1 MQRGMSVTLIETPKT
16 LSVQIP
22 ELEMWCQWKT
32 KATKSSMRTCFNYM
46 GTILLA
52 LGFMCTILLARA
64 RAYQILKQSSFQ
76 GLDMGT
82 DCTVWSASAV
92 WRIRKCS
99 VLLQLI
105 GPRSA
110 CSICSVFLA
119 LVLKCVVSTTNRNS
133 VSVSRVYLYVCVC
146 ILCFCNSI
154 SLVLSSTSVARAE
167 CSVSTTDGASIVTL
181 GYKATRG
188 STDKR

>member
-1 MQRGMSVTLIETPKT
+1 
-16 LSVQIP
+16 
-22 ELEMWCQWKT
+22 
-32 KATKSSMRTCFNYM
+32 MRTCFNYM
-46 GTILLA
+46 
-52 LGFMCTILLARA
+52 CTIRLARA

-82 DCTVWSASAV
+82 HCT
-92 WRIRKCS
+92 
-99 VLLQLI
+99 
-105 GPRSA
+105 
-110 CSICSVFLA
+110 
-119 LVLKCVVSTTNRNS
+119 VLKCCMKDKRIFGIITTNRASFCLFYVFCISRCVLYVVGFGVEAECTVSTTDRNS
-133 VSVSRVYLYVCVC
+133 GSVSRVCLYVCVC

-154 SLVLSSTSVARAE
+154 SLVLRSTSVARAE